1 VRGWRSVWQAWK
13 HDWTQLFR
21 KVIYQT
27 QTTIE
32 DGFVLTPRLQS
43 YVDLYLSTQKDTPAF
58 VGDLSIVV
66 HSSNKT
72 RLSCAN
78 FTLQG
83 TNLGAGRPGP
93 AQSSSPI
100 PSSPP
105 VMTAGPPTVV
115 PPRSS
120 MPPA

>member
-1 VRGWRSVWQAWK
+1 M
-13 HDWTQLFR
+13 
-21 KVIYQT
+21 
-27 QTTIE
+27 
-32 DGFVLTPRLQS
+32 LTLILHS

-78 FTLQG
+78 FSLQG
-83 TNLGAGRPGP
+83 TNLGAGSPGP

-100 PSSPP
+100 SSRPS
-105 VMTAGPPTVV
+105 VTTAGPPTVSH
-115 PPRSS
+115 PPSS